1 MEAIETE
8 LSIDE
13 VSEDEIFPVE
23 ELMEFRIKLIN
34 GDSDVWKV
42 VPLMVWDVKGTW
54 MQVIGNRLGLL
65 RVE

>member
-34 GDSDVWKV
+34 GDSDV
-42 VPLMVWDVKGTW
+42 
-54 MQVIGNRLGLL
+54 
-65 RVE
+65 

>member
-23 ELMEFRIKLIN
+23 ALMEFQIKLIN
-34 GDSDVWKV
+34 GDSDVLKV
-42 VPLMVWDVKGTW
+42 VPLMV
-54 MQVIGNRLGLL
+54 
-65 RVE
+65 